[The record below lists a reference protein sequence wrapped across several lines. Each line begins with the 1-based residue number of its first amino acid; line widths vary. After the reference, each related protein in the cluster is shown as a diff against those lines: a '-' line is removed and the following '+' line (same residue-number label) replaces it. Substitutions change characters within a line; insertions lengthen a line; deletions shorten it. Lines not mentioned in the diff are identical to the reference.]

1 MPFFSVII
9 PSFNR
14 YDCLK
19 KAIDS
24 VLHQTFRD
32 YELIIVDDG
41 STDKTPV
48 ITDEYGK
55 KIIYIRQDNSGVSRA
70 RNTGIARADS
80 RYIAFLDSD
89 DIWLPDK
96 LYLQHSFII
105 ENPDIHIHQTE
116 ETWIRN
122 GRRVN
127 PMKKHKKK
135 EGRIFIESLELCMI
149 SPSSVVMDRHL
160 FEKYGL
166 FDEKLP
172 VCEDY
177 DLWLRITC
185 SENTGL
191 IKKELLKKYGGHESQ
206 LSKSCWGMDRFRIYS
221 ILKLL
226 QEKGDSLGQLYRVK
240 AVETAEKKSRILRK
254 GAEKRNKRDFAD
266 YLEEIII
273 SLENDSYS
281 SINPENLLRE

>member
-1 MPFFSVII
+1 MAFFSVII

-14 YDCLK
+14 YESLK

-24 VLHQTFRD
+24 VLEQTFRD
-32 YELIIVDDG
+32 FQIIVIDDG

-48 ITDEYGK
+48 IIDEYGN
-55 KIIYIRQDNSGVSRA
+55 KIIYIKQKNSGVSSA
-70 RNTGIARADS
+70 RNTGIINSDS
-80 RYIAFLDSD
+80 QYIAFLDSD
-89 DIWLPDK
+89 DIWLQNK
-96 LYLQHSFII
+96 LSLQHSFIMK
-105 ENPDIHIHQTE
+105 NPDIHILQTE

-127 PMKKHKKK
+127 PMIKHKKK
-135 EGRIFIESLELCMI
+135 EGRIFIDSLELCMI
-149 SPSSVVMDRHL
+149 SPSSVVMDRNL

-185 SENTGL
+185 REYVGL
-191 IKKELLKKYGGHESQ
+191 INKEMLKKYGGHESQ
-206 LSKSCWGMDRFRIYS
+206 LSRCYWGMDRFRVYS
-221 ILKLL
+221 ILNLL
-226 QEKGDSLGQLYRVK
+226 KNQGDAIEPLYRTK
-240 AVETAEKKSRILRK
+240 AIEIAQKKCRILLK
-254 GAEKRNKRDFAD
+254 GADKREKTQFAD
-266 YLEEIII
+266 YLQKIIN
-273 SLENDSYS
+273 SLENNNYS